1 MNIRLLLAIVIIAVT
16 AILGSRIISRGRRLP
31 LGLDH
36 LLVSGTSY
44 IFIGLALGPLGLD
57 VLDRPTLGQLQPAL
71 LFALAWIGF
80 LFGLQF
86 EVRQLKRLPR
96 FYFSITAIQA
106 LVTFT
111 VVTLPIYWLLQW
123 HYRSSSPLFLLAQ
136 AVILGSAA
144 CCSAQAA
151 LAIAAQMPGVG
162 NRPLLRLLRY
172 VSSVDGLFGLS
183 FFTFAVLVMGGA
195 AGGGAG
201 SPAVAVV
208 QWFTATLLMAG
219 APALILI
226 VLSRTRL
233 VRQEFPLFLMGSVML
248 CAGMAHTV
256 HHTPLISGVLCGVL
270 VANFSRHRLR
280 ALAVVMP
287 SEKPIYIILLLIIGA
302 DWRLTFD
309 FSLVVLA
316 AYFILRLLGKLAG
329 LRLATRVFRPQFP
342 VPGLLGLGL
351 VSEGG
356 LAIAII
362 VSYRLLHSS
371 AVSDALVT
379 IIIISV
385 LIGELIG
392 PRLILGLLRRE
403 ET

>member
-1 MNIRLLLAIVIIAVT
+1 MNIRLLLAIVIISVV

-31 LGLDH
+31 FGLNH
-36 LLVSGTSY
+36 LLVSGTGY
-44 IFIGLALGPLGLD
+44 IFLGLVLGRMGLD
-57 VLDRPTLGQLQPAL
+57 VFDQTTLAQLQPAL

-96 FYFSITAIQA
+96 YYFSITAVQA
-106 LVTFT
+106 VITF
-111 VVTLPIYWLLQW
+111 VAVTLPVYLLLKW
-123 HYRSSSPLFLLAQ
+123 YYPSAPLYLLTQ
-136 AVILGSAA
+136 AVILGSTA
-144 CCSAQAA
+144 CCSAQSA
-151 LAIAAQMPGVG
+151 LAIAAHSRNLV
-162 NRPLLRLLRY
+162 NRPLLQLLRY
-172 VSSVDGLFGLS
+172 ISSVDGLFGLS
-183 FFTFAVLVMGGA
+183 FFALAICAMAGA
-195 AGGGAG
+195 AGAG
-201 SPAVAVV
+201 SGSLAAAVI
-208 QWFTATLLMAG
+208 QWLFATLLMAG
-219 APALILI
+219 APALILV

-233 VRQEFPLFLMGSVML
+233 VRQEFPLFLVGAVML
-248 CAGMAHTV
+248 CAGMAHTI
-256 HHTPLISGVLCGVL
+256 HHTPLISGMICGVL

-302 DWRLTFD
+302 GWQLSFD
-309 FSLVVLA
+309 FSMVVLA

-329 LRLATRVFRPQFP
+329 CRAATLAFRPQYP
-342 VPGLLGLGL
+342 IPGRLGLGL

-362 VSYRLLHSS
+362 VSYRLLHAS

-379 IIIISV
+379 IIIFSV

-392 PRLILGLLRRE
+392 PRLILGLFKGE
-403 ET
+403 GEG